1 MLDYKLNRNQ
11 INFFHT
17 FGFILFKGL
26 FLDNIEDIINSFDEV
41 FKLKTKKQKF
51 NLINVERLCI
61 PQFIDSHNDLA
72 NLIDDQRIISI
83 GESILG
89 NNFNY
94 MGSDGNY
101 YNSNTSWHSDG
112 WVSNILHIK
121 LAFYLDHLK
130 HNKGCLKILPGSHN
144 IHDKYSNDLD
154 ISFKKKNS
162 YLKKLGAEVPSISI
176 ETEPG
181 DLICFNHNLKHSS
194 YGGGE
199 KRRMFTINLS
209 QRYSEE
215 NLSDLKDYIN
225 EGSRFWIDRAYGDI
239 MLNTA
244 SKKRMKYLAQVLENE
259 GELKYH
265 SMLARKKMKKPANG

>member
-1 MLDYKLNRNQ
+1 MLDNKLNRNQ
-11 INFFHT
+11 IKFFNT

-26 FLDNIEDIINSFDEV
+26 FLDKIEDIINSFDEV
-41 FKLKTKKQKF
+41 FELKTKKNNF
-51 NLINVERLCI
+51 NLINVKRICI
-61 PQFIDSHNDLA
+61 PQFIDSHNNLA
-72 NLIDDQRIISI
+72 NLIDDERIINI

-89 NNFNY
+89 NDFNY

-121 LAFYLDHLK
+121 LSFYLDHLK
-130 HNKGCLKILPGSHN
+130 QNKGCLKVLPGSHH
-144 IHDKYSNDLD
+144 IHDIYSNDLD
-154 ISFKKKNS
+154 ICFKKKNS
-162 YLKKLGAEVPSISI
+162 YLKKLGDEVPGISI

-194 YGGGE
+194 YGGGK

-209 QRYSEE
+209 QRYPEE
-215 NLSDLKDYIN
+215 NLRDLKDYIN

-239 MLNTA
+239 MVNTA
-244 SKKRMKYLAQVLENE
+244 SKKRMNYLVQVLENE
-259 GELKYH
+259 GELKYY

>member
-130 HNKGCLKILPGSHN
+130 HNKGCLKILPGSHH
-144 IHDKYSNDLD
+144 IHDKYSKDLD

-239 MLNTA
+239 MVNTA

-259 GELKYH
+259 GELKYY

>member
-1 MLDYKLNRNQ
+1 MIDYKLSKDQ

-26 FLDNIEDIINSFDEV
+26 FLENIADILNSFDEV
-41 FKLKTKKQKF
+41 FKLKTNKQNF
-51 NLINVERLCI
+51 NLEDVDRLCI

-72 NLIDDQRIISI
+72 SLIDDERIIGI
-83 GESILG
+83 GESLLG
-89 NNFNY
+89 KNFNY

-112 WVSNILHIK
+112 WASNILHIK

-130 HNKGCLKILPGSHN
+130 HDKGCLKVLPGSHYIN
-144 IHDKYSNDLD
+144 DKYSNGLD
-154 ISFKKKNS
+154 ISFTKKNS
-162 YLKKLGAEVPSISI
+162 YLNKLGADIPGISI

-194 YGGGE
+194 YGGGS

-209 QRYSEE
+209 QTYPEE
-215 NLSDLKDYIN
+215 NLSDLKNYIN
-225 EGSRFWIDRAYGDI
+225 QGARFWIDRAYGDI

-244 SKKRMKYLAQVLENE
+244 SKKRMKYLTQVLENE
-259 GELKYH
+259 GELKSH

>member
-11 INFFHT
+11 INFFNT

-26 FLDNIEDIINSFDEV
+26 FLDKIEDIIKSFDEV
-41 FKLKTKKQKF
+41 FKLKTKKHKF
-51 NLINVERLCI
+51 NLINVERNCI
-61 PQFIDSHNDLA
+61 PQFIDSHNNLA
-72 NLIDDQRIISI
+72 NLIDDERIIKI
-83 GESILG
+83 GESLLG
-89 NNFNY
+89 IDFNY

-101 YNSNTSWHSDG
+101 YNSNTRWHSDG
-112 WVSNILHIK
+112 WASNILNIK
-121 LAFYLDHLK
+121 LAFYLDHLR
-130 HNKGCLKILPGSHN
+130 HNKGCLKVLPGSHH
-144 IHDKYSNDLD
+144 IHDRYANDLD
-154 ISFKKKNS
+154 MSFKKKNS
-162 YLKKLGAEVPSISI
+162 YLEMLGSEVPGISI

-194 YGGGE
+194 YGGGQ

-209 QRYSEE
+209 QRYPEE
-215 NLSDLKDYIN
+215 NLRDLKDYIN

-265 SMLARKKMKKPANG
+265 SKLARKKMKKPANG

>member
-1 MLDYKLNRNQ
+1 MIDYKLSKDQ

-26 FLDNIEDIINSFDEV
+26 FLENIADILNSFDEV
-41 FKLKTKKQKF
+41 FKLKTNKQNF
-51 NLINVERLCI
+51 NLEDVDRLCI

-72 NLIDDQRIISI
+72 SLIDDERIIGI

-89 NNFNY
+89 KNFNY

-112 WVSNILHIK
+112 WASNILHIK

-130 HNKGCLKILPGSHN
+130 HDKGCLKVLPGSHYIN
-144 IHDKYSNDLD
+144 DKYSNDLN
-154 ISFKKKNS
+154 ISFTKKNS
-162 YLKKLGAEVPSISI
+162 YLNKLGADIPGISI

-194 YGGGE
+194 YGGGS

-209 QRYSEE
+209 QTYPEE
-215 NLSDLKDYIN
+215 NLSDLKNYIN
-225 EGSRFWIDRAYGDI
+225 EGARFWIDRAYGDI

-244 SKKRMKYLAQVLENE
+244 SKKRMKYLTQVLENE
-259 GELKYH
+259 GELKSH

>member
-26 FLDNIEDIINSFDEV
+26 FLNNIEDIINSFDEV

-112 WVSNILHIK
+112 WGSNILHIK

-130 HNKGCLKILPGSHN
+130 HNKGCLKVLPGSHHIN
-144 IHDKYSNDLD
+144 DKYSKDLD

-194 YGGGE
+194 FGGGE

-209 QRYSEE
+209 QRYPEE
-215 NLSDLKDYIN
+215 NLSDLKNYIN
-225 EGSRFWIDRAYGDI
+225 EGSRCWIDRAYGDI
-239 MLNTA
+239 MVNTA

-259 GELKYH
+259 EELKYH

>member
-1 MLDYKLNRNQ
+1 MLDYKLSKNQ

-26 FLDNIEDIINSFDEV
+26 FLENIVDIINSFNEV
-41 FKLKTKKQKF
+41 FKLKTKKQKL
-51 NLINVERLCI
+51 NLVDVDRLCI

-72 NLIDDQRIISI
+72 NLIDDERIISI

-89 NNFNY
+89 KNFNY

-112 WVSNILHIK
+112 WASNILHIK
-121 LAFYLDHLK
+121 LAFYLDHLN
-130 HNKGCLKILPGSHN
+130 HDKGCLKVLPGSHHIN
-144 IHDKYSNDLD
+144 DKYSKDLD

-162 YLKKLGAEVPSISI
+162 YLKKLGTEIPGISI

-194 YGGGE
+194 YGGGS

-209 QRYSEE
+209 QTYPEE
-215 NLSDLKDYIN
+215 NLSDLKNYIN
-225 EGSRFWIDRAYGDI
+225 EGARFWIDRAYGDI

-244 SKKRMKYLAQVLENE
+244 SKKRMKYLTQVLENE

>member
-1 MLDYKLNRNQ
+1 MIDYKLSKDQ

-17 FGFILFKGL
+17 FGFILFKGI
-26 FLDNIEDIINSFDEV
+26 FLENIADILNSFDEV
-41 FKLKTKKQKF
+41 FKLKTNKQNF
-51 NLINVERLCI
+51 NLEDVDRLCI

-72 NLIDDQRIISI
+72 SLIDDERIIGI
-83 GESILG
+83 GESLLG
-89 NNFNY
+89 KNFNY

-112 WVSNILHIK
+112 WASNILHIK

-130 HNKGCLKILPGSHN
+130 HDKGCLKVLPGSHYIN
-144 IHDKYSNDLD
+144 DKYSNDLN
-154 ISFKKKNS
+154 ISFTKKNS
-162 YLKKLGAEVPSISI
+162 YLNKLGADIPGISI

-194 YGGGE
+194 YGGGS

-209 QRYSEE
+209 QTYPEE
-215 NLSDLKDYIN
+215 NLSDLKNYIN
-225 EGSRFWIDRAYGDI
+225 QGARFWIDRAYGDI

-244 SKKRMKYLAQVLENE
+244 SKKRMKYLTQVLENE
-259 GELKYH
+259 GELKSH

>member
-1 MLDYKLNRNQ
+1 MLGYKLKKNQ
-11 INFFHT
+11 IDFFKT
-17 FGFILFKGL
+17 FGFILIEGL
-26 FLDNIEDIINSFDEV
+26 FLDKIEDIINSFEEV
-41 FKLKTKKQKF
+41 FEQQTKKQKRDPF
-51 NLINVERLCI
+51 NNERKCI
-61 PQFIDSHNDLA
+61 PQFIDSHEYLA
-72 NLIDDQRIISI
+72 SLIDDERIINI
-83 GESILG
+83 GECILG
-89 NNFNY
+89 ENFNY

-112 WVSNILHIK
+112 WGSNILHIK

-130 HNKGCLKILPGSHN
+130 HNKGCLKILPGSHH

-194 YGGGE
+194 YGGG
-199 KRRMFTINLS
+199 KNRRMFTINLS
-209 QRYSEE
+209 QRYPDE
-215 NLSDLKDYIN
+215 NLRDLKDYIN
-225 EGSRFWIDRAYGDI
+225 KGSRFWIDRAYGDI
-239 MLNTA
+239 MINTA
-244 SKKRMKYLAQVLENE
+244 SKKRMKHLVQVLENE
-259 GELKYH
+259 EELKYH

>member
-144 IHDKYSNDLD
+144 IHDKYSKDLD
-154 ISFKKKNS
+154 ISLKNKNS

-176 ETEPG
+176 ETKPG

-194 YGGGE
+194 YGGGD

-209 QRYSEE
+209 QRYPEE
-215 NLSDLKDYIN
+215 NLRDLKDYIN
-225 EGSRFWIDRAYGDI
+225 KGSRFWIDRAYGDI
-239 MLNTA
+239 MVNTG
-244 SKKRMKYLAQVLENE
+244 SNKRMKYLAQVLENE
-259 GELKYH
+259 EELKYY

>member
-1 MLDYKLNRNQ
+1 MIDYKLSKDQ

-26 FLDNIEDIINSFDEV
+26 FLENIADILNSFDEV
-41 FKLKTKKQKF
+41 FKLKTNKQNF
-51 NLINVERLCI
+51 NLEDVDRLCI

-72 NLIDDQRIISI
+72 SLIDDERIIGI
-83 GESILG
+83 GESLLG
-89 NNFNY
+89 KNFNY

-112 WVSNILHIK
+112 WASNILHIK

-130 HNKGCLKILPGSHN
+130 HDKGCLKVLPGSHYIN
-144 IHDKYSNDLD
+144 DKYSNGLD
-154 ISFKKKNS
+154 ISFTKKNS
-162 YLKKLGAEVPSISI
+162 YLNKLGADIPGISI

-181 DLICFNHNLKHSS
+181 DLVCFNHNLKHSS
-194 YGGGE
+194 YGGGS

-209 QRYSEE
+209 QTYPEE
-215 NLSDLKDYIN
+215 NLSDLKNYIN
-225 EGSRFWIDRAYGDI
+225 EGARFWIDRAYGDI

-244 SKKRMKYLAQVLENE
+244 SKKRMKYLTQVLENE
-259 GELKYH
+259 GELKSH

>member
-1 MLDYKLNRNQ
+1 MLDSKLNKNQ

-26 FLDNIEDIINSFDEV
+26 FLDKIDDINNSFEEV
-41 FKLKTKKQKF
+41 WKLKTKKQK
-51 NLINVERLCI
+51 INFTKIERLCI
-61 PQFIDSHNDLA
+61 PQFIDLHN
-72 NLIDDQRIISI
+72 NLTNLLDDERIINI

-112 WVSNILHIK
+112 WESNILHIK

-130 HNKGCLKILPGSHN
+130 HNNGCLKVLPGSHH
-144 IHDKYSNDLD
+144 IHDKYSKDLD
-154 ISFKKKNS
+154 ISFKKRIS
-162 YLKKLGAEVPSISI
+162 YLKKMGPELPGISL
-176 ETEPG
+176 ETQPG

-194 YGGGE
+194 FGGGK

-209 QRYSEE
+209 QKYPKDKLR
-215 NLSDLKDYIN
+215 DLKDYIN
-225 EGSRFWIDRAYGDI
+225 QGARFWIDRAYGEI
-239 MLNTA
+239 MVSTA
-244 SKKRMKYLAQVLENE
+244 SQKRIKHLEQILENE
-259 GELKYH
+259 GELKYYT
-265 SMLARKKMKKPANG
+265 MLARKQMKKPANG

>member
-1 MLDYKLNRNQ
+1 MLDYKLNKNQ

-130 HNKGCLKILPGSHN
+130 HNKGCLKILPGSHH
-144 IHDKYSNDLD
+144 IHDKYSKDLD

-162 YLKKLGAEVPSISI
+162 YLSQTDSVGF
-176 ETEPG
+176 ET
-181 DLICFNHNLKHSS
+181 L
-194 YGGGE
+194 
-199 KRRMFTINLS
+199 
-209 QRYSEE
+209 
-215 NLSDLKDYIN
+215 
-225 EGSRFWIDRAYGDI
+225 
-239 MLNTA
+239 
-244 SKKRMKYLAQVLENE
+244 
-259 GELKYH
+259 
-265 SMLARKKMKKPANG
+265 